1 MKNFKY
7 MSLMVALLSML
18 TLSFTSCGD
27 DDDDEITN
35 IASSTIALHEV
46 NIEGSQI
53 CVKAD
58 IACPNKVE
66 YIRIEIYSADGQT
79 RKFTQD
85 FYSSKY
91 TGALNIPEF
100 HEHLLDIDTYDPAIV
115 EGDLLKFTVV
125 DQNGNSTT
133 VQKNITEEE
142 GDEL

>member
-7 MSLMVALLSML
+7 MSLMVALLSVL
-18 TLSFTSCGD
+18 TLSFTSCD

-35 IASSTIALHEV
+35 IASSTITLHEV
-46 NIEGSQI
+46 NIEGSKI

-91 TGALNIPEF
+91 TGTLNIPEF

-133 VQKNITEEE
+133 VQKNLTEDDDEE
-142 GDEL
+142 L

>member
-1 MKNFKY
+1 MKNIKY
-7 MSLMVALLSML
+7 LSLMMALLSVL
-18 TLSFTSCGD
+18 TLSFTSCGG
-27 DDDDEITN
+27 DDDEITN
-35 IASSTIALHEV
+35 IASSTITLHEV

-58 IACPNKVE
+58 IVCPSKVE

-85 FYSSKY
+85 FYSSIY

-125 DQNGNSTT
+125 DMNGRTTT
-133 VQKNITEEE
+133 VQKNLTEED
-142 GDEL
+142 DED

>member
-1 MKNFKY
+1 MKNIKY
-7 MSLMVALLSML
+7 LSLMMALLSVL
-18 TLSFTSCGD
+18 TLSFTSCG

-35 IASSTIALHEV
+35 IASSTITLHEV
-46 NIEGSQI
+46 NIEGSKI

-58 IACPNKVE
+58 IVCPSKVE

-85 FYSSKY
+85 FYSSIY

-125 DQNGNSTT
+125 DMNGRTTT
-133 VQKNITEEE
+133 VQKNLTEEN
-142 GDEL
+142 DED

>member
-1 MKNFKY
+1 
-7 MSLMVALLSML
+7 MVALLSVL
-18 TLSFTSCGD
+18 TLSFTSCG

-115 EGDLLKFTVV
+115 EGDLLEFTVV

-133 VQKNITEEE
+133 VQKNLTEEDD
-142 GDEL
+142 DED

>member
-1 MKNFKY
+1 MKNIKY
-7 MSLMVALLSML
+7 LSLMVALLSVL
-18 TLSFTSCGD
+18 TLSFTSCGG
-27 DDDDEITN
+27 DDDEITN
-35 IASSTIALHEV
+35 IASSTITLHEV

-58 IACPNKVE
+58 IVCPSKVE

-125 DQNGNSTT
+125 DMNGRTTT
-133 VQKNITEEE
+133 VQKNLTEED
-142 GDEL
+142 DED

>member
-7 MSLMVALLSML
+7 MSLMVALLSVL

-35 IASSTIALHEV
+35 IASSTITLHEV
-46 NIEGSQI
+46 NIEGSKI

-58 IACPNKVE
+58 IACPSKVE

-91 TGALNIPEF
+91 TGTLNIPEF

>member
-7 MSLMVALLSML
+7 MSLMVALLSVL

-27 DDDDEITN
+27 DDDVTN
-35 IASSTIALHEV
+35 APVINLYEANLEH
-46 NIEGSQI
+46 EGSEI
-53 CVKAD
+53 CVQAD
-58 IACPNKVE
+58 IKAQGRTASV
-66 YIRIEIYSADGQT
+66 IIEVFKASDGSLIT
-79 RKFTQD
+79 ALPVTDSKFINV
-85 FYSSKY
+85 
-91 TGALNIPEF
+91 LEIPGF
-100 HEHLLDIDTYDPAIV
+100 HKHVHLDGLTVA